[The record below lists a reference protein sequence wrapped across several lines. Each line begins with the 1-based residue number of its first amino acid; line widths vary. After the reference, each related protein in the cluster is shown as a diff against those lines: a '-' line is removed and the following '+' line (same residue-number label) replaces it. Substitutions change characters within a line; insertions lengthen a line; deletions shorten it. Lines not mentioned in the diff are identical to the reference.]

1 MVTRL
6 NHNSKTNMCAKK
18 KEQITTKISIFF
30 GKEKEKK
37 LNLAHGEH

>member
-1 MVTRL
+1 
-6 NHNSKTNMCAKK
+6 MCAKK
-18 KEQITTKISIFF
+18 KNDLQRKSQFVF